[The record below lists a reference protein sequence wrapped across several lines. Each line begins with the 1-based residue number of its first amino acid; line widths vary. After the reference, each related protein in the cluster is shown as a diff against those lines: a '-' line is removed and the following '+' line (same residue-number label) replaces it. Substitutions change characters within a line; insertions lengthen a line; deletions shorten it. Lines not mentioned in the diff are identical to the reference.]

1 VAESRLYWPKWFT
14 TPLEMD
20 HRGWVFN
27 LIPVPGLRPVNNTKT
42 NPKMSSQS
50 FTAYLTDIAEI
61 PLLTAQ
67 QEKELGTI
75 IQTQPQSPE
84 ADEARSKL
92 ISANLKLVVSIA
104 TQYGNSK
111 LTVEE
116 MTSEGNIGLM
126 TAVNRFDPIRFTNRF
141 STYATLWIR
150 QAIRVAVNRAH
161 IIRIPVRCSARL
173 QKILQS
179 ASYCEDAAD
188 QDIGRIARETQLPA
202 HSVRYCLANRYR
214 VASLDRAL
222 ADSDETIESTI
233 LDDRETD
240 PTDQEDANRALEA
253 IPLCLSELET
263 DVIKRRFGIGCP
275 VHTLEHLTRI
285 HPVGREHLRRI
296 EKQALK
302 TLHAYLESNTIPP
315 RPQKR
320 CSGEAKARCN
330 VLIGREPRPASKS
343 RRLTKIPRAKRSERL
358 MQSGA
363 GTNTKTNTKRLYFDA
378 VG

>member
-27 LIPVPGLRPVNNTKT
+27 LIPVPGRRPVNNTKT

-179 ASYCEDAAD
+179 ASYCEDATD

-214 VASLDRAL
+214 VVSLNRAL

-315 RPQKR
+315 RAQKR
-320 CSGEAKARCN
+320 SSGEAKARCN
-330 VLIGREPRPASKS
+330 VLIGR
-343 RRLTKIPRAKRSERL
+343 
-358 MQSGA
+358 
-363 GTNTKTNTKRLYFDA
+363 
-378 VG
+378 

>member
-1 VAESRLYWPKWFT
+1 
-14 TPLEMD
+14 
-20 HRGWVFN
+20 
-27 LIPVPGLRPVNNTKT
+27 
-42 NPKMSSQS
+42 MSSQS

-202 HSVRYCLANRYR
+202 HSVRYCLAN
-214 VASLDRAL
+214 
-222 ADSDETIESTI
+222 
-233 LDDRETD
+233 
-240 PTDQEDANRALEA
+240 
-253 IPLCLSELET
+253 
-263 DVIKRRFGIGCP
+263 
-275 VHTLEHLTRI
+275 
-285 HPVGREHLRRI
+285 
-296 EKQALK
+296 
-302 TLHAYLESNTIPP
+302 
-315 RPQKR
+315 
-320 CSGEAKARCN
+320 
-330 VLIGREPRPASKS
+330 
-343 RRLTKIPRAKRSERL
+343 
-358 MQSGA
+358 
-363 GTNTKTNTKRLYFDA
+363 
-378 VG
+378 

>member
-1 VAESRLYWPKWFT
+1 
-14 TPLEMD
+14 MD

-27 LIPVPGLRPVNNTKT
+27 LIPVPGRRPVNNTKT

-214 VASLDRAL
+214 VVSLDRAL

-302 TLHAYLESNTIPP
+302 TLHAYLESNTILP
-315 RPQKR
+315 RAQKR
-320 CSGEAKARCN
+320 SSGEAKARCN
-330 VLIGREPRPASKS
+330 VLIGR
-343 RRLTKIPRAKRSERL
+343 
-358 MQSGA
+358 
-363 GTNTKTNTKRLYFDA
+363 
-378 VG
+378 